1 MKRTTNTVLTI
12 TAAVLALLFISG
24 VPLLAGGS
32 GTAVSHETDGT
43 VPAAGEKPVSAAG
56 AAPPSVVPA
65 ASFNKSFSAGLA
77 AMEYNAS
84 EGRRGLQAPNR
95 RHNLRTYFE
104 AAGIRVVGRTGPG
117 ERELLTMQVTAFGRE
132 GFLLPVDEASVRHD
146 GPRVEY
152 LRPAFTEWYVN
163 SPAGLE
169 QGFTIPVKP
178 EGTGELMLVVR
189 IGAAALKVTDTG
201 ITVTAYTGRRLKFG
215 KLTVTDA
222 RGKQCAARFVAL
234 QEDTVGI
241 AAAAADAVYPL
252 TIDPLLTGIFD
263 SGIES
268 DQDAA
273 WLGWSVDGAGDIN
286 GDGFDDI
293 IVGAPNYDVGFPNE
307 GIALIFHGSASGI
320 SDSTP
325 ADADTVIE
333 GGRNLANLGYSVS
346 SAGDVNND
354 GFDDVIIGAIQWND
368 GGPTREGAAFV
379 FHGGAGG
386 IASTGA
392 PSVDADGYIQG
403 EQSTVYLGTSVSG
416 AGDVN
421 GDGFDDIIV
430 GAPNYM
436 DSDSFE
442 GAAFVFRGSAG
453 GIVGTSPLTAVAY
466 LDGDKAGAF
475 LGTSV
480 SGAGDV
486 NGDGYDDVIVGA
498 PRYNNGAAEE
508 GIAVVFL
515 GNPGSYISGNNP
527 LNAHAILE
535 SNQEGANFGNS
546 VSDAGDVNSDGYG
559 DVIVGSYN
567 YNQGAGEENEGAA
580 FVFHGSS
587 SGIDG
592 RTPST
597 AARMLQS
604 NQFAATFG
612 ISVSGVGDV
621 NSDGYDDVIIGA
633 DHFDN
638 GESDEGAAFV
648 FLGSGEGVRG
658 INPAFASTTLQS
670 NQVDAQLGYSV
681 AGAGDINGDGFN
693 DVIVGARY
701 YDNGEE
707 DEGMAF
713 LCTGSPPQA
722 GFGSAD
728 SSGSESETTVPLQVT
743 LTWATLDTCTVDYEV
758 TGGTATGGGVDY
770 TLADGTLTFVA
781 GETSAS
787 IGISIE
793 NDPYDEDDVETIV
806 ITLSNPNNCSL
817 GIGVHT
823 YSILDDDLPP
833 LVAFDTATSGASEA
847 VTGATASVSLGLQS
861 GKLITVE
868 YYLGGGSATAGVDFT
883 LVPGILTFNPGETT
897 KTIPF
902 TVVNDE
908 LYEDDEEVVVGL
920 NNPVNATLD
929 SPFTHIYTI
938 QNNDAQPNIS
948 LALSTSSGSEGVTP
962 ASIEVVLETAVGP
975 NIGSG
980 IAASI
985 DYEVLGGTADGS
997 GVDYTLLG
1005 GGTIN
1010 YAPGETTHTI
1020 SMAIIDDN
1028 IYEGNEVVQLILSD
1042 PDEATLISPTMHT
1055 FTITENDPIPSIA
1068 FAAATSS
1075 GDESVSPV
1083 SLEVT
1088 LSGRT
1093 SLQVTVDYVVDVDA
1107 GTATVNEDYDAVA
1120 GTLTFAPLELSKN
1133 IEVTVINDT
1142 LDELDETVVVE
1153 LLNPPPGFP
1162 LGTHGTTNHTYTI
1175 IDNEAAPP
1183 VSFVFASSSGD
1194 ESVSP
1199 TLLDVVLE
1207 SPSALPISINY
1218 RVNTVDGGTAA
1229 GGGVDYTLL
1238 SGTLD
1243 FAPGMTAEAIGI
1255 SVEND
1260 ALDELDETVN
1270 VELLT
1275 PVNCQLGLFLDHQ
1288 YTILDDDP
1296 PPDVAFELA
1305 SSNGIETVPTVT
1317 LTVQLS
1323 AVSTLEATVDYAA
1336 TGGTATGG
1344 GTDYTLAS
1352 GTLTFSAG
1360 ETVETFDLTI
1370 NDDAIFEDP
1379 DETVVMTLSGAVN
1392 CTITGGTHTYTIDDD
1407 ELQIQVIA
1415 GANGSVDAG
1424 AHGIITGTE
1433 YVDITYGNDITFLIF
1448 PDKYQRRDGLESETY
1463 YRVQDVV
1470 VDDDSK
1476 IAELVPGRDPAV
1488 GETVEYS
1495 FLNVQDNH
1503 TIEVLFHDTDPP
1515 IFLFMET
1522 VDIDQ
1527 NGFWDT
1533 ITFTFSEPLKEAGE
1547 ADLTDWVVYDADG
1560 PTNLLTGLSNGDVT
1574 IAGDQVTIDL
1584 DNATGTD
1591 GKPYYAYFEDGLD
1604 GALQDNSGNLVADFV
1619 TPDNTAPVAVG
1630 EPDQT
1635 TDPTLVFLDASLSYD
1650 PDGHPIYFLF
1660 AQLSGPV
1667 TAELYDAETSL
1678 AYFVAKASGTYVF
1691 RLRVTDPFRAVDE
1704 MEITVRVRNS
1714 PPTAHAGFDR
1724 SVNRDGTVSAEMTLY
1739 GTGSTDANDFI
1750 GYSDIDIYD
1759 WTQVSGPAAVDLK
1772 FPHSSEAAFDTS
1784 VLPSGVYR
1792 FQLEV
1797 TDHEG
1802 EKDTDEVQITVN
1814 VPDGNITPLADAGID
1829 IVQSTGREI
1838 RLDGHESRDSNGDSL
1853 TYLWE
1858 QVSGPVA
1865 ALQDGT
1871 ERFAGF
1877 LPPEAGTYTFG
1888 LTVNDGTCDSAMDTV
1903 DVFVFDP
1910 LEEFPVAS
1918 IMASS
1923 VGRVNETVSLT
1934 GEVLG
1939 VADPSGISVEWT
1951 RLRGTYATL
1960 QGQGTLVLSFYPV
1973 LEGTYRFRL
1982 DVSKGSLQGR
1992 GAEAT
1997 ITVSGESSPPWADA
2011 GEEEYVMDL
2020 GETLTLD
2027 GTGSGDADDDP
2038 LRYEWSQVLG
2048 PNIPLSDSKSVTP
2061 LFTPALTGLYRFDL
2075 RTFDSRFY
2083 SRADTVYITVHDLA
2097 NRVPTAVP
2105 LEDEIIKEI
2114 GAKVTINAEL
2124 SYDADPEDV
2133 LLYQWIQVAG
2143 PLVALDDPYNATPA
2157 FVPPSVGTYIFELY
2171 VDDGDDRSLGATVTV
2186 IIVEPG
2192 QGPGPTPGGQGGG
2205 GCFVAT
2211 AAFGSPL
2218 AEEVD
2223 ELRWFRNRYLLP
2235 ATPGRLLVDL
2245 YCRLSPPLARRV
2257 RGQRECRRIA
2267 RLLLA
2272 PVIRGIN
2279 VMRMF
2284 DEGGCADDPG
2294 R

>member
-1 MKRTTNTVLTI
+1 MSTVRIYYGVWKMKRTINTFLTI
-12 TAAVLALLFISG
+12 TAAVMALLFISG
-24 VPLLAGGS
+24 GPLSAADGS
-32 GTAVSHETDGT
+32 GTAVSGT
-43 VPAAGEKPVSAAG
+43 G
-56 AAPPSVVPA
+56 
-65 ASFNKSFSAGLA
+65 FNKSFSIGLA

-84 EGRRGLQAPNR
+84 RNRRGLQAPNR
-95 RHNLRTYFE
+95 RHDLRTYFD
-104 AAGIRVVGRTGPG
+104 AGGIRVLQRTGPG

-132 GFLLPVDEASVRHD
+132 GSLLPVGEASITHH

-152 LRPAFTEWYVN
+152 HRPGFTEWYIN
-163 SPAGLE
+163 SREGLE
-169 QGFTIPVKP
+169 QGFTIPVRP
-178 EGTGELMLVVR
+178 EGTGELILAVK
-189 IGAAALKVTDTG
+189 IGAAGLEITDDR
-201 ITVTAYTGRRLKFG
+201 IMVTAFTGRELNFG
-215 KLTVTDA
+215 QLTVTDA
-222 RGKQCAARFVAL
+222 RGKQCTARFVAL
-234 QEDTVGI
+234 GENTVGI
-241 AAAAADAVYPL
+241 AADDTGAVYPL
-252 TIDPLLTGIFD
+252 TIDPLLTGVFD
-263 SGIES
+263 AGIQS
-268 DQDAA
+268 DQVSAH
-273 WLGWSVDGAGDIN
+273 LGWSVDGAGDVN
-286 GDGFDDI
+286 NDGFDDI
-293 IVGAPNYDVGFPNE
+293 IIGAPDYDNGETNE

-320 SDSTP
+320 SNSTP
-325 ADADTVIE
+325 ADADTFIE
-333 GGRNLANLGYSVS
+333 GQRALANLGFSVS
-346 SAGDVNND
+346 SAGNVNGD
-354 GFDDVIIGAIQWND
+354 EYDDVIIGAIQWND

-379 FHGGAGG
+379 FHGGPGG
-386 IASTGA
+386 IADSFD
-392 PSVDADGYIQG
+392 PSGDADAYIQG

-442 GAAFVFRGSAG
+442 GAAFVFRGSAA

-498 PRYNNGAAEE
+498 PRYNKGSSEE

-535 SNQEGANFGNS
+535 SDQEGANFGNS
-546 VSDAGDVNSDGYG
+546 VSDAGDVNSDGY
-559 DVIVGSYN
+559 DDIIVGSYN
-567 YNQGAGEENEGAA
+567 YNQGAGEENEGVAV
-580 FVFHGSS
+580 VFLGAN
-587 SGIDG
+587 SGIQG

-597 AARMLQS
+597 AHRMIQS
-604 NQFAATFG
+604 NQFAATLG
-612 ISVSGVGDV
+612 ISVSGCGDV
-621 NSDGYDDVIIGA
+621 NSDGYDDIIIGA
-633 DHFDN
+633 DHFFN

-648 FLGSGEGVRG
+648 FLGSSEGIRG

-670 NQVDAQLGYSV
+670 NQADAQLGYSV

-701 YDNGEE
+701 YDEGEE
-707 DEGMAF
+707 DEGMVF
-713 LCTGSPPQA
+713 ICTGSPPQA

-728 SSGSESETTVPLQVT
+728 SSGAESETTVPLGVT
-743 LTWATLDTCTVDYEV
+743 LTWATLETCYVDYNV

-770 TLADGTLTFVA
+770 TLANGTLTFLA
-781 GETSAS
+781 GETSTS
-787 IGISIE
+787 IGITVE

-806 ITLSNPNNCSL
+806 ITLSNPQSCSL
-817 GIGVHT
+817 GIAVHT

-847 VTGATASVSLGLQS
+847 VTGATAAVSLGLQS
-861 GKLITVE
+861 GKTITVE
-868 YYLGGGSATAGVDFT
+868 YYLGGGSATAGGVDFT
-883 LVPGILTFNPGETT
+883 LVPDTLTFTPGETT
-897 KTIPF
+897 KNIPF

-908 LYEDDEEVVVGL
+908 LYEDDEELLVGL
-920 NNPVNATLD
+920 NNVVNATIN
-929 SPFTHIYTI
+929 SPSTHIYTI

-948 LALSTSSGSEGVTP
+948 LALSSSSSSEGVTP

-985 DYEVLGGTADGS
+985 NYAAVGGTADGL

-1010 YAPGETTHTI
+1010 FAPGEITHTF

-1028 IYEGNEVVQLILSD
+1028 VYEGNEVVLFMLSD
-1042 PDEATLISPTMHT
+1042 EDEATLVSPTAHT

-1068 FAAATSS
+1068 FDAATSS
-1075 GDESVSPV
+1075 GDESISPV

-1093 SLQVTVDYVVDVDA
+1093 SLQVTVDYVMDLDA
-1107 GTATVNEDYDAVA
+1107 GTATVSDDYQAVA
-1120 GTLTFAPLELSKN
+1120 GTLTFAPLELSQT
-1133 IEVTVINDT
+1133 IEVIVINDT
-1142 LDELDETVVVE
+1142 LDELDETVVLK

-1162 LGTHGTTNHTYTI
+1162 LGVHGTTSHTYTI
-1175 IDNEAAPP
+1175 VDNEAAPP
-1183 VSFVFASSSGD
+1183 VSFQFASSSGD
-1194 ESVSP
+1194 ESVTP
-1199 TLLDVVLE
+1199 ALLNVVLE
-1207 SPSALPISINY
+1207 SESALPITINY

-1243 FAPGMTAEAIGI
+1243 FAPGMTAEAVGI

-1275 PVNCQLGLFLDHQ
+1275 PVNCQLGLFTDHE

-1296 PPDVAFELA
+1296 PPVATFTA
-1305 SSNGIETVPTVT
+1305 ATSSGEETVPTVT
-1317 LTVQLS
+1317 LTVQLDAPS
-1323 AVSTLEATVDYAA
+1323 ALTATVNYSADFVSS
-1336 TGGTATGG
+1336 TATGV
-1344 GTDYTLAS
+1344 TTELEPNLDFTLAAGS
-1352 GTLTFSAG
+1352 LVFSAG
-1360 ETVETFDLTI
+1360 ETVETFDITI
-1370 NDDAIFEDP
+1370 HDDAIFEDP
-1379 DETVVMTLSGAVN
+1379 DEIVVVTLESPDIFS
-1392 CTITGGTHTYTIDDD
+1392 TIGSPGTHTYTILDN
-1407 ELQIQVIA
+1407 ELQVQVTA
-1415 GANGSVDAG
+1415 GPNGSVDAG
-1424 AHGIITGTE
+1424 AHGIITGTDF
-1433 YVDITYGNDITFLIF
+1433 VDITRGNDITFLIL

-1470 VDDDSK
+1470 VDGDSK

-1495 FLNVQDNH
+1495 ITNIQQNKTLVASFRD
-1503 TIEVLFHDTDPP
+1503 IDPP

-1533 ITFTFSEPLKEAGE
+1533 ITFTFPEPLEEAGE
-1547 ADLTDWVVYDADG
+1547 ADLSDWVVYDADG
-1560 PTNLLTGLSNGDVT
+1560 PTNLLTGLDDSDVT
-1574 IAGDQVTIDL
+1574 ISGDQVTIDL
-1584 DNATGTD
+1584 DNATGTS
-1591 GKPYYAYFEDGLD
+1591 GTPYYAYFEDGLD
-1604 GALQDNSGNLVADFV
+1604 GALKDTSGNLVADFV
-1619 TPDNTAPVAVG
+1619 TPDNTPPVAVG

-1635 TDPTLVFLDASLSYD
+1635 TDPTLVFLDASESYD

-1678 AYFVAKASGTYVF
+1678 TYFVAKASGTYVF

-1759 WTQVSGPAAVDLK
+1759 WTQVSGPATVDLK

-1792 FQLEV
+1792 FRLEV

-1802 EKDTDEVQITVN
+1802 EKATDEVRITVN
-1814 VPDGNITPLADAGID
+1814 VPGGNVTPLADAGID

-1858 QVSGPVA
+1858 QISGPVA
-1865 ALQDGT
+1865 ALQDCT

-1910 LEEFPVAS
+1910 QEEFPVAS

-1960 QGQGTLVLSFYPV
+1960 EGQGTLVLSFYPV
-1973 LEGTYRFRL
+1973 LEGTYQFRL

-2083 SRADTVYITVHDLA
+2083 SRSDTVYVTVHDLA

-2105 LEDEIIKEI
+2105 LQDEIIKEI
-2114 GAKVTINAEL
+2114 GETVTINAEL
-2124 SYDADPEDV
+2124 SFDADPDDV

-2143 PLVALDDPYNATPA
+2143 QLVALDDPYNATPA

-2223 ELRWFRNRYLLP
+2223 EFRWFRDRYLLP
-2235 ATPGRLLVDL
+2235 AVPGRLLVDL
-2245 YCRLSPPLARRV
+2245 YCRLSPPLARRI
-2257 RGQRECRRIA
+2257 RGQRECRRMA

-2284 DEGGCADDPG
+2284 DGGGCADDPG